1 MKYRAVLFDYDGVVA
16 NTMEDNYSAWQFAF
30 SRYGIQLDRLR
41 YFRMEGMTPL
51 AVAGSILEEN
61 GLDPGLAAEI
71 AREKERY
78 YIAHHISSLHDGI
91 ESLVS
96 ALKTRGR
103 LVGLVSGASRERLHG
118 SGIAWLL
125 GQFDVVITSDAVAR
139 GKPDPEPYQ
148 LAAQRLEVSPANC
161 LAIENAP
168 LGIASAK
175 SALMD
180 CIAVCTTLDRE
191 YLGEADMVVDGIAD
205 LVPIMNN
212 IDSLEMVRRKK
223 PAHHELK

>member
-1 MKYRAVLFDYDGVVA
+1 MKYKAVLFDYDGVVA
-16 NTMEDNYSAWQFAF
+16 NTMEDNYCAWQFAF
-30 SRYGIQLDRLR
+30 SKHNIQLDRLR
-41 YFRMEGMTPL
+41 YFQMEGMTPL
-51 AVAGSILEEN
+51 AVARSVLEEN
-61 GLDPGLAAEI
+61 GLAPDPAAEI

-78 YIAHHISSLHDGI
+78 YIAHHTSSLQDGI
-91 ESLVS
+91 ESLIS
-96 ALKTRGR
+96 DLKTRGH

-118 SGIAWLL
+118 SGIARLL

-148 LAAQRLEVSPANC
+148 LAAQRLGVSPANC
-161 LAIENAP
+161 LVIENAP

-180 CIAVCTTLDRE
+180 CIAVCTTLGRE
-191 YLGEADMVVDGIAD
+191 YLGEADLVVDGISD
-205 LVPIMNN
+205 LAPIMNN
-212 IDSLEMVRRKK
+212 IDSLEMIRHKK

>member
-30 SRYGIQLDRLR
+30 SKYGIQLDRLR

-51 AVAGSILEEN
+51 AVASSVLEEN
-61 GLDPGLAAEI
+61 GFDPSPAAEI

-78 YIAHHISSLHDGI
+78 YIEHHASSLHDGI
-91 ESLVS
+91 ESLISV
-96 ALKTRGR
+96 LKIRGH

-118 SGIAWLL
+118 SGIARLL
-125 GQFDVVITSDAVAR
+125 GQFDVIITSDAVAR
-139 GKPDPEPYQ
+139 GKPDPEPYL
-148 LAAQRLEVSPANC
+148 LAAQRLGVSPANC

-180 CIAVCTTLDRE
+180 CIAVCTTLSRE

-205 LVPIMNN
+205 LGPIMNN
-212 IDSLEMVRRKK
+212 IDSLEMIRWKK